1 MKSIRRLQDDSLG
14 FIKDVSDIIALEAWK
29 DPSLIPD
36 LSKDKTIFLFS
47 DYSRA
52 NGYYRTYSFYVFGRF
67 GADYFNAVRKSLRND
82 FHLGNRRMS
91 FKQLNDKIKLR
102 ALPAFLEIAG
112 AIDGFVLTF
121 AVDNRIQFMF
131 ADQFLKIAPELF
143 SSIKKHVAEDMLRVV
158 HFGAQAVLSAFSS
171 GQNIVWFTD
180 SDPIVANEK
189 CEQLFGKLAEATIRT
204 MFLGEEKVGRIA
216 FGITSVDDGSLELED
231 FASVPDLVAGA
242 LCETLDKLAKTSLH
256 FTPKI
261 VLTRPKVS
269 KKTDL
274 ICQWI
279 SKHQCPLKKFGIVFD
294 KTGPGAFDWRP
305 TVFFIRNVN
314 QTAPSVCCGGQR
326 LAPFI
331 KDPVRFDIADWQS
344 SFRG

>member
-1 MKSIRRLQDDSLG
+1 MKSIRRIQDDSLG

-36 LSKDKTIFLFS
+36 LSNDRTIFLFS

-52 NGYYRTYSFYVFGRF
+52 RGDYRTYSFYVFGRS

-82 FHLGNRRMS
+82 FRLGRRRMS
-91 FKQLNDKIKLR
+91 FKQLNDKIKFK
-102 ALPAFLEIAG
+102 ALPAFLDIAG

-131 ADQFLKIAPELF
+131 ADQFLKVAPELF
-143 SSIKKHVAEDMLRVV
+143 SSVKKRVVEDMLRVI
-158 HFGAQAVLSAFSS
+158 HFGAQAIFSAFSP

-189 CEQLFGKLAEATIRT
+189 CEQLFGKLAEAIIRT
-204 MFLGEEKVGRIA
+204 IFLREEKVGQIA
-216 FGITSVDDGSLELED
+216 FGLTSIDDGSLELED

-242 LCETLDKLAKTSLH
+242 LCETLDRLAQTNLH
-256 FTPKI
+256 VTPKV
-261 VLTRPKVS
+261 VLNRPKVS

-294 KTGPGAFDWRP
+294 KTGPGTFDWRP
-305 TVFFIRNVN
+305 TVFLIRNVN
-314 QTAPSVCCGGQR
+314 RTASGICCGGQR
-326 LAPFI
+326 MASFI
-331 KDPVRFDIADWQS
+331 KDPVRFDIVN
-344 SFRG
+344 